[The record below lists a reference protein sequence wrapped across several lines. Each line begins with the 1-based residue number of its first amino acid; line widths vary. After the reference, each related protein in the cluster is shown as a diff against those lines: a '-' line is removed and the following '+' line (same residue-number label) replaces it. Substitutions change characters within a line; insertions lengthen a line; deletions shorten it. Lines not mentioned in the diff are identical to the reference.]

1 MKNLRW
7 ILPALLIAF
16 AAPGCILTSGQIL
29 IDFDLG
35 TIDVTSPTGLVSE
48 QIDLNTNDDYKDH
61 KDKLKNIVDF
71 AVLGTINNTGGTD
84 LLPEVWITP
93 DLTNYPT
100 DTEVKANGIKLWGGI
115 LVPAGTSATINWD
128 TSAAL
133 FTAAGKAMILSQ
145 ATPPGDGNFTLYV
158 IGASGTYQ
166 FNVTNGVLALVIDAG
181 V

>member
-1 MKNLRW
+1 MNNLRW

-35 TIDVTSPTGLVSE
+35 TINVTSPTGLVGE
-48 QIDLNTNDDYKDH
+48 QIDLNTNDDYQEH

-84 LLPEVWITP
+84 LLPEVWITA
-93 DLTNYPT
+93 DLTNYT
-100 DTEVKANGIKLWGGI
+100 DETTVKANGIKLWGGI
-115 LVPAGTSATINWD
+115 LVPAGASAAVDWN

-133 FTAAGKAMILSQ
+133 FTAAGKAMVLNE
-145 ATPPGDGNFTLYV
+145 AKGDGNFTLYV
-158 IGASGTYQ
+158 MGASGTYQ

>member
-1 MKNLRW
+1 MNNLRW

-35 TIDVTSPTGLVSE
+35 TIDVTSPTGLVGE
-48 QIDLNTNDDYKDH
+48 QIDLNTNDDYEEH

-84 LLPEVWITP
+84 LMPEVWITA
-93 DLTNYPT
+93 DLTSYT
-100 DTEVKANGIKLWGGI
+100 DETTVKANGIKLWGGI
-115 LVPAGTSATINWD
+115 LVPAGGSAAVDWN

-133 FTAAGKAMILSQ
+133 FTAAGKALILSE
-145 ATPPGDGNFTLYV
+145 AKGDGNFTLYV
-158 IGASGTYQ
+158 MGASGTYQ
-166 FNVTNGVLALVIDAG
+166 FNITNGVLALVIDAG

>member
-1 MKNLRW
+1 MNNLRW

-35 TIDVTSPTGLVSE
+35 TINVTSPTGLVGE
-48 QIDLNTNDDYKDH
+48 QIDLNTNDDYEEH

-84 LLPEVWITP
+84 LLPEVWITA
-93 DLTNYPT
+93 DLSTWDNET
-100 DTEVKANGIKLWGGI
+100 DVKANGIKLWGGI
-115 LVPAGTSATINWD
+115 LVPAGGSAAVDWN

-133 FTAAGKAMILSQ
+133 FTAAGKAMILNE
-145 ATPPGDGNFTLYV
+145 AKGDGNFTLYV
-158 IGASGTYQ
+158 MGASGTYQ

>member
-1 MKNLRW
+1 MNNLRW

-35 TIDVTSPTGLVSE
+35 TINVTSPTGLVGE
-48 QIDLNTNDDYKDH
+48 QIDLNTNDDYEEH

-84 LLPEVWITP
+84 LMPEVWITA
-93 DLTNYPT
+93 DLTSYT
-100 DTEVKANGIKLWGGI
+100 DETTVKANGIKLWGGI
-115 LVPAGTSATINWD
+115 LVPAGGSAAVDWN

-133 FTAAGKAMILSQ
+133 FTAAGKALILSE
-145 ATPPGDGNFTLYV
+145 AKGDGNFTLYV
-158 IGASGTYQ
+158 MGASGTYQ
-166 FNVTNGVLALVIDAG
+166 FNITNGVLALVIDAG

>member
-1 MKNLRW
+1 MNNLRW

-35 TIDVTSPTGLVSE
+35 TIDVTSPTGLVGE
-48 QIDLNTNDDYKDH
+48 QIDLNTNDDYEEH

-84 LLPEVWITP
+84 LLPEVWITA
-93 DLTNYPT
+93 DLTPYT
-100 DTEVKANGIKLWGGI
+100 DETTVKANGIKLWGGI
-115 LVPAGTSATINWD
+115 LVPAGGSAAVDWN

-133 FTAAGKAMILSQ
+133 FTAAGKAMVLNE
-145 ATPPGDGNFTLYV
+145 AKGDGNFTLYV
-158 IGASGTYQ
+158 MGASGTYQ

>member
-7 ILPALLIAF
+7 ILPALLISIAS
-16 AAPGCILTSGQIL
+16 PGCILTSGQIL

-35 TIDVTSPTGLVSE
+35 TIDVTSNTGLVAE
-48 QIDLNTNDDYKDH
+48 QIDLNDNSDYNDH

-71 AVLGTINNTGGTD
+71 AVLGTINNTGGAE

-93 DLTNYPT
+93 DLTNYTT
-100 DTEVKANGIKLWGGI
+100 DTQVKANGIKLWGGI
-115 LVPAGTSATINWD
+115 LVPAGSSAAVNWD

-133 FTAAGKAMILSQ
+133 FTKEGKAMILQQ

-158 IGASGTYQ
+158 MGAAGTYQ